1 MTIAKILIQIARIN
15 DTIRDCRKDPVR
27 FADDLDEAL
36 DLRRELI
43 RKLNRRAR
51 KLSVKPANQK

>member
-15 DTIRDCRKDPVR
+15 DTILDCRKDTTR

-36 DLRRELI
+36 EMRRELI

-51 KLSVKPANQK
+51 KLSVKS